1 MPPSMPK
8 PPPLVPSS
16 PPKAYALRF
25 ISGKYQGGEFPLP
38 VEGEIVIGRSS
49 ELDVVLVE
57 DMVSRRHSKITVRS
71 GEMFIQDLGS
81 TNGTFV
87 NGEKVQ
93 HARLQEGDRILVGTN
108 IIKVVALQRPE
119 TSDAEAV
126 RAEMARVDAQ
136 RRPSGQVRTLTG
148 DLSEVPLP
156 DLLQLFGASRKSG
169 CLVVTTERDQATVHL
184 EQGNVVYTEIEG
196 RLGLDPQE
204 AFFQVVTW
212 SEGSFELLPPARHS
226 FPARIEMGTE
236 ALLMEAMRRMDEAN
250 RQSERLPRD
259 ASMSLPLP
267 LEPPLRAL
275 GPEQL
280 DLLQQALNSDSVGQ
294 LLEACAQPETEVLAS
309 LADLVERGYLRLDSD
324 RL

>member
-8 PPPLVPSS
+8 PPPIASAAPA
-16 PPKAYALRF
+16 KAYALKF

-38 VEGEIVIGRSS
+38 LEGEIVIGRSS

-57 DMVSRRHSKITVRS
+57 DMVSRRHSKIVVRG
-71 GEMFIQDLGS
+71 GELFIQDLGS

-119 TSDAEAV
+119 ASDAEAA
-126 RAEMARVDAQ
+126 RAQMARVDAQ

-148 DLSEVPLP
+148 DLAEVPLP

-169 CLVVTTERDQATVHL
+169 CLIVSTGRDRATVHL
-184 EQGNVVYTEIEG
+184 EQGHVVYAEIEG
-196 RLGLDPQE
+196 TVGLDPQE
-204 AFFQVVTW
+204 AFFRIVTW
-212 SEGSFELLPPARHS
+212 NEGTFELLPPARHS
-226 FPARIEMGTE
+226 FPSRIEMGTE
-236 ALLMEAMRRMDEAN
+236 ALLMEAMRRMDEAQ
-250 RQSERLPRD
+250 RASERLPRD
-259 ASMSLPLP
+259 ASLRLALP

-275 GPEQL
+275 TPEQL
-280 DLLQQALNSDSVGQ
+280 DLLQEALNAASVAHVLDAHTQ
-294 LLEACAQPETEVLAS
+294 SESEIVARLL
-309 LADLVERGYLRLDSD
+309 DLLDRGYLRMESNAP
-324 RL
+324 